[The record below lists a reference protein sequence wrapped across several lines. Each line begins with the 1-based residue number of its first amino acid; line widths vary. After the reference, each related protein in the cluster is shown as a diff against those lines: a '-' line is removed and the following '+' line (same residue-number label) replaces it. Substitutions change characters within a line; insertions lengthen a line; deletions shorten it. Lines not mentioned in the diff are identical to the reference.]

1 MTIIE
6 CNLRSK
12 TLLFPTTIKVLL
24 PESFPDLRQEN
35 LSTVKFDITEKFR
48 TLYLLHGATDGAD
61 SWLLNSRV
69 RHYANQHNLAVV
81 LPDAQNSFYADR
93 INGPAFW
100 TYLSE
105 ELPSFIRSL
114 LPLSRR
120 REDNYVAGL
129 SMGGYGALKFALRKP
144 EMFSAVI
151 SLSGVVDIISAFR
164 DPIHP
169 DFNADAFFGGLDQLR
184 GSDNDLFALI
194 DKLISSKTPIP
205 KIYFACGTDD
215 FLLDMNRK
223 FRDHL
228 EKLGVNF
235 CYEEGPGEH
244 DWDFWDEY
252 IQRGLDCIDSGFQGS
267 NCCK

>member
-24 PESFPDLRQEN
+24 PESFPDFHQDD
-35 LSTVKFDITEKFR
+35 LSTVKLGVTEKYR

-61 SWLLNSRV
+61 SWLLNSRI
-69 RHYANQHNLAVV
+69 RQYANQRNLAVV
-81 LPDAQNSFYADR
+81 LPNVQNSFYANR
-93 INGPAFW
+93 IHGPAFW
-100 TYLSE
+100 TYISE
-105 ELPSFIRSL
+105 ELPAFVRSL
-114 LPLSRR
+114 LPLSYR

-129 SMGGYGALKFALRKP
+129 SMGGYGALKLALRNP

-151 SLSGVVDIISAFR
+151 SLSGVVDILSAFR
-164 DPIHP
+164 NPIHP
-169 DFNADAFFGGLDQLR
+169 DFNADAYFGGLDELQ

-194 DKLISSKTPIP
+194 NKLALSKTQIP

-215 FLLDMNRK
+215 FLLEMNRK

-228 EKLGVNF
+228 ETHGIDF

-244 DWDFWDEY
+244 NWDFWDEY
-252 IQRGLDCIDSGFQGS
+252 VQRGLDCIDSSLQGK
-267 NCCK
+267 NCS